1 MKTNIN
7 YLGVALVV
15 DYRYEG
21 KYYSATYESKAE
33 YPDLII
39 NTITVED
46 SEIDI
51 QNMLH
56 WKQLEEIYN
65 LIDE

>member
-7 YLGVALVV
+7 YQGVPLIV
-15 DYRYEG
+15 DYKYEG
-21 KYYSATYESKAE
+21 KYFAATRENPE
-33 YPDLII
+33 EFEDLVI

-46 SEIDI
+46 SDIDI

-56 WKQLEEIYN
+56 WKQIEEIES